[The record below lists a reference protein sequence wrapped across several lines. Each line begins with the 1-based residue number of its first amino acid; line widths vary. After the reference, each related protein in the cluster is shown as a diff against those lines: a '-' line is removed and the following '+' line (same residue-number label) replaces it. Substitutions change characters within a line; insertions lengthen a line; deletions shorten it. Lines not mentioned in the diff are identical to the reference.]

1 MNQYVLKRYSIGKHV
16 SLPLEKSEYD
26 QILSSKRR
34 LLEHLAIE
42 ELFDVMMCNY
52 EEFER

>member
-26 QILSSKRR
+26 PRDHGFAR
-34 LLEHLAIE
+34 
-42 ELFDVMMCNY
+42 
-52 EEFER
+52 